1 MDRLTSMAVFVATV
15 ERGGFAAAAARFAI
29 SPAMASKHLRA
40 LEERV
45 GVKLLHR
52 TTRRRS
58 LTETGRVYFDRCKAI
73 LAAVE
78 AAESNVSGDAGAVRG
93 TLRVTAP
100 VTFGARRLAPAL
112 VDFMRLHPE
121 VRIELMLNDRVV
133 DLIDEEFDVAIRIGH
148 LGDSTLMARPLA
160 PYRVRLCA
168 SPSYLAGRR
177 APRTLA
183 DLARHTCLGF
193 TVARGRDTWQ
203 GLDKRGAG
211 GAPIDVRL
219 SINNGEALR
228 QAALAGGGIILQPEV
243 LVADDL
249 RSGRLRPVLTS
260 FEPAP
265 RPMHV
270 LYLPDRA
277 PPGRVRRFVDF
288 VARRF
293 AAGTERARARGSR
306 DRDLRRAPELEIIR
320 VIDTPKATHI
330 RYRVRR

>member
-58 LTETGRVYFDRCKAI
+58 LTETGRVYFERCKAI
-73 LAAVE
+73 LSAVE
-78 AAESNVSGDAGAVRG
+78 AAESGVRGDDGAVRG

-100 VTFGARRLAPAL
+100 VSFGARRLAPAI
-112 VDFMRLHPE
+112 VDFLRLQPE
-121 VRIELMLNDRVV
+121 VRIELLLNDRVV
-133 DLIDEEFDVAIRIGH
+133 DLIDEEFDVAIRIGR

-160 PYRVRLCA
+160 PYRMRLCA
-168 SPSYLAGRR
+168 SPSYLAEHR
-177 APRTLA
+177 APRTPA
-183 DLARHTCLGF
+183 DLARHACLGF
-193 TVARGRDTWQ
+193 AVGRGSDTWRW
-203 GLDKRGAG
+203 LDTRGAG
-211 GAPIDVRL
+211 RAPVDVRL

-249 RSGRLRPVLTS
+249 RRGRLRRLLTA
-260 FEPAP
+260 FEPPP

-270 LYLPDRA
+270 LHLPDRA
-277 PPGRVRRFVDF
+277 PPGRLRRFVDF

-293 AAGTERARARGSR
+293 AAGAEPTRHR
-306 DRDLRRAPELEIIR
+306 
-320 VIDTPKATHI
+320 
-330 RYRVRR
+330 

>member
-45 GVKLLHR
+45 GTKLLHR

-58 LTETGRVYFDRCKAI
+58 LTETGRVYFERCKAI
-73 LAAVE
+73 LSAVE
-78 AAESNVSGDAGAVRG
+78 IAESGARGDDEAVRG

-100 VTFGARRLAPAL
+100 VSFGARRLAPAL
-112 VDFMRLHPE
+112 VDFLHLHPDL
-121 VRIELMLNDRVV
+121 RIELMLNDRVV
-133 DLIDEEFDVAIRIGH
+133 DLIDEEFDVAIRIGR
-148 LGDSTLMARPLA
+148 LGDSTLMARRLA
-160 PYRVRLCA
+160 PYRVCLCA
-168 SPSYLAGRR
+168 SPGYLARHR
-177 APRTLA
+177 APRTPA
-183 DLARHTCLGF
+183 DLARHACLGF
-193 TVARGRDTWQ
+193 AVARGRDTWRW
-203 GLDKRGAG
+203 LDTRGAG
-211 GAPIDVRL
+211 GAPVDVRL

-249 RSGRLRPVLTS
+249 RSGRLRQVLAA
-260 FEPAP
+260 FEPPP

-270 LYLPDRA
+270 LHLPDRA
-277 PPGRVRRFVDF
+277 PPARVRRFVDF

-293 AAGTERARARGSR
+293 SAS
-306 DRDLRRAPELEIIR
+306 
-320 VIDTPKATHI
+320 ATRH
-330 RYRVRR
+330 R

>member
-1 MDRLTSMAVFVATV
+1 MAVFVATV
-15 ERGGFAAAAARFAI
+15 ERGGLAAAAARFGI

-45 GVKLLHR
+45 GAKLLHR

-58 LTETGRVYFDRCKAI
+58 LTEAGRLYFERCKAI
-73 LAAVE
+73 LATVE
-78 AAESNVSGDAGAVRG
+78 AAESGVRGDDGAVKG

-100 VTFGARRLAPAL
+100 VSFGAHRLAPAL
-112 VDFMRLHPE
+112 VDFLRLHPE

-133 DLIDEEFDVAIRIGH
+133 DLIDEEFDVAIRIGR

-160 PYRVRLCA
+160 PYRVCLCA
-168 SPSYLAGRR
+168 SPSYLAGNR
-177 APRTLA
+177 APRTPA
-183 DLARHTCLGF
+183 DLARHACLGF
-193 TVARGRDTWQ
+193 ALGRGANTWRWLDTP
-203 GLDKRGAG
+203 GAG
-211 GAPIDVRL
+211 GAPVDVRL

-249 RSGRLRPVLTS
+249 RRGRLRRVLAT
-260 FEPAP
+260 FEPPP

-270 LYLPDRA
+270 LHLPDRA
-277 PPGRVRRFVDF
+277 PPVRLRRFVDF

-293 AAGTERARARGSR
+293 AAAAERTGSR
-306 DRDLRRAPELEIIR
+306 GRHQE
-320 VIDTPKATHI
+320 
-330 RYRVRR
+330 

>member
-1 MDRLTSMAVFVATV
+1 LDRLTSMAVFVATV

-78 AAESNVSGDAGAVRG
+78 AAESNVRGDDGAVRG
-93 TLRVTAP
+93 ALRVTAP
-100 VTFGARRLAPAL
+100 VSFGARRLAPAL
-112 VDFMRLHPE
+112 VDFLRLHPE

-133 DLIDEEFDVAIRIGH
+133 DLIDEEFDVAIRIGR
-148 LGDSTLMARPLA
+148 LGDSTLLARSLA
-160 PYRVRLCA
+160 PYRVCLCA

-183 DLARHTCLGF
+183 DLALHTCLGF
-193 TVARGRDTWQ
+193 SVARGRDTW
-203 GLDKRGAG
+203 RGIDTRAAG
-211 GAPIDVRL
+211 GAPVDVRL

-249 RSGRLRPVLTS
+249 QNGLLRRVLKG
-260 FEPAP
+260 FEPPP

-270 LYLPDRA
+270 LHLPDRA

-293 AAGTERARARGSR
+293 AAGAERTGSRSAR
-306 DRDLRRAPELEIIR
+306 DRDPR
-320 VIDTPKATHI
+320 
-330 RYRVRR
+330 